1 MNLTINLRD
10 IVTFVIALA
19 SFCAGVGFLARP
31 GRRAFRDLR
40 DMREALTGE
49 PAQPELGKP
58 ARPGLF
64 VTVAELR
71 DTVAELQATVSVVR
85 HEVETNGGGSLKDSV
100 RVIQRDQQTIQRDLA
115 ALKTAGDARESER
128 AARERDPVNV

>member
-1 MNLTINLRD
+1 MTLAINVRD

-31 GRRAFRDLR
+31 ARRAFRDLR

-49 PAQPELGKP
+49 PAQPELGRP

-64 VTVAELR
+64 ATVAELR
-71 DTVAELQATVSVVR
+71 DTVTELQGTMGAVR
-85 HEVETNGGGSLKDSV
+85 HEVQTNGGGSLKDVV
-100 RVIQRDQQTIQRDLA
+100 RVIQRDLT
-115 ALKTAGDARESER
+115 ALKETADMRESER
-128 AARERDPVNV
+128 AAREQSGALV

>member
-1 MNLTINLRD
+1 MNLVINLRD

-19 SFCAGVGFLARP
+19 SFFAGVGFLARP

-64 VTVAELR
+64 VTVAQIQGEVSELR
-71 DTVAELQATVSVVR
+71 SIVTVIR
-85 HEVETNGGGSLKDSV
+85 HEVEENGMPSLKDSMRALRADV
-100 RVIQRDQQTIQRDLA
+100 AL
-115 ALKTAGDARESER
+115 LKTAGEARESER
-128 AARERDPVNV
+128 AARERDPVSVA